1 MTSSPRPVHPLETT
15 TQRLRVRGLD
25 TGPADQTERV
35 VVFVHGNLSSSEF
48 FRRQL
53 EALPEGWRGVAPDL
67 RGFGGTDPEPVDATR
82 GVRDYSDDVLSLL
95 DALGVA
101 RAHLLGWSL
110 GGGVVAQ
117 AAIDRPGAVASLVLV
132 NPVSPYGYGG
142 TRADGSRL
150 ADDDPGAGAG
160 LANPRLVELLAAGE
174 RSGDDPSSP
183 RNVMNGLYFAHGF
196 RSPDEEELL
205 TSVLSSRTGT
215 DHYPGDAAPAASWP
229 GTGPGDH
236 GVLNTLAPKH
246 FDTSALARLVDDSD
260 DGGRR
265 PPVLWVRGEHD
276 AIVSDAAA
284 LDLAVLGGAG
294 VVPGWPGAEVY
305 PVQPMVSQTRA
316 VLDAYAA
323 SGGSYREV
331 VLDAG
336 HSPHVERPQ
345 EFAAALHEH
354 LTTADADAEQEEPS
368 RG

>member
-1 MTSSPRPVHPLETT
+1 MTSSPRPVHELDATT
-15 TQRLRVRGLD
+15 DRLRVRGLD
-25 TGPADQTERV
+25 TGPADQVDRV
-35 VVFVHGNLSSSEF
+35 VVLVHGNLSSSEF

-53 EALPEGWRGVAPDL
+53 EALPDGWRGVAPDL
-67 RGFGGTDPEPVDATR
+67 RGFGGSDPEPVDATR

-117 AAIDRPGAVASLVLV
+117 AALDRPRAVQSLVLV
-132 NPVSPYGYGG
+132 DPVSPYGYGA

-174 RSGDDPSSP
+174 RGAEDPSSP

-196 RSPDEEELL
+196 RSPDEEALL
-205 TSVLSSRTGT
+205 TSVLSTRTGT
-215 DHYPGDAAPAASWP
+215 DHYPGDAAPAAGWP
-229 GTGPGDH
+229 GTGPGAH

-246 FDTSALARLVDDSD
+246 FDVSALASLADDD
-260 DGGRR
+260 GRR

-294 VVPGWPGAEVY
+294 VVPGWPGAQAY

-323 SGGSYREV
+323 GGGRYREV

-336 HSPHVERPQ
+336 HSPHVERPE
-345 EFAAALHEH
+345 EFAAALHAH
-354 LTTADADAEQEEPS
+354 LAAAAEADRA
-368 RG
+368 

>member
-1 MTSSPRPVHPLETT
+1 MTGPTTDGTRAVTALDTT
-15 TQRLRVRGLD
+15 TDRLRVRGLD
-25 TGPADQTERV
+25 TGPADQVENV
-35 VVFVHGNLSSSEF
+35 VVLVHGNLSSSEF

-53 EALPEGWRGVAPDL
+53 EALPDGWRGIAPDL
-67 RGFGGTDPEPVDATR
+67 RGFGGTDPAPVDATR

-110 GGGVVAQ
+110 GGGVVTQ
-117 AAIDRPGAVASLVLV
+117 AALDRPSAVASLVLV
-132 NPVSPYGYGG
+132 DPVSPYGYGA

-174 RSGDDPSSP
+174 RGEEDPSSP

-205 TSVLSSRTGT
+205 TAVLSTRTGD
-215 DHYPGDAAPAASWP
+215 DHYPGDAAPAAGWP
-229 GTGPGDH
+229 STGPGTR

-246 FDTSALARLVDDSD
+246 FDTSALTSLSD
-260 DGGRR
+260 DGRR

-294 VVPGWPGAEVY
+294 VVPGWPGEQEY
-305 PVQPMVSQTRA
+305 PVQPMVAQTRA

-323 SGGSYREV
+323 GGGSYREV

-336 HSPHVERPQ
+336 HSPHVERPE
-345 EFAAALHEH
+345 EFAAALREH
-354 LTTADADAEQEEPS
+354 LEAAGPS
-368 RG
+368 GRG